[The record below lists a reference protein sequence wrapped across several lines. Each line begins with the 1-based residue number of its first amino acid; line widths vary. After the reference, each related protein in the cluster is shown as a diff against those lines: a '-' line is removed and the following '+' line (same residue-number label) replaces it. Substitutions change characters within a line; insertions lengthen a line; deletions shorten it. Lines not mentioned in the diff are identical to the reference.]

1 MPTEWLLN
9 KDSHYANSMGKKRDK
24 LRSNLYDLNSP
35 YKVNQFALLDDLL
48 VKKNDAKS
56 IGRWTKHYNK
66 IAAQYIMQKLSL
78 PLTRYT
84 FCI

>member
-1 MPTEWLLN
+1 MIISYNIYILPHAHRGPEMPTEWLLN

-56 IGRWTKHYNK
+56 IGR
-66 IAAQYIMQKLSL
+66 
-78 PLTRYT
+78 
-84 FCI
+84 